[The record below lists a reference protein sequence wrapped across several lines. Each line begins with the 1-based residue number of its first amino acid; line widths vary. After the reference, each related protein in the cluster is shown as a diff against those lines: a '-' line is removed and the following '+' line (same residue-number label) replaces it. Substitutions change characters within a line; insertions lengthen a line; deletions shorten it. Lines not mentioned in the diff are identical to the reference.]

1 MAGGEQPAAVFT
13 INNDMD
19 HLWSPWRYQYVSSAG
34 AVPLGKDDC
43 FFCRSAAHP
52 AEDAANLVVLRGE
65 QSFVLLNRYP
75 YSTGHLMI
83 APYLHVA
90 TLAGTDTATLE
101 EMMRL
106 AQRCESVLRRVY
118 KPDGLNFGF
127 NIGKAA
133 GAGVAGHIHMHGLP
147 RWSGDTSFMTTVG
160 ETRVLPEDLAT
171 TRAKLAAAL
180 AVPRLDDVPNVLA
193 PGSL

>member
-1 MAGGEQPAAVFT
+1 
-13 INNDMD
+13 MD

-34 AVPLGKDDC
+34 AVPLGEDDC
-43 FFCRSAAHP
+43 FFCRSAADP
-52 AEDAANLVVLRGE
+52 AEDAENLVVLRAE
-65 QSFVLLNRYP
+65 RSFVLLNRYP

-83 APYLHVA
+83 APYAHVA
-90 TLAGTDTATLE
+90 TLAGTEVATLE

-106 AQRCESVLRRVY
+106 AQRCESALRRGY
-118 KPDGLNFGF
+118 RPDGLNFGF
-127 NIGKAA
+127 NIGQAA

-171 TRAKLAAAL
+171 TREKLAAAL
-180 AVPRLDDVPNVLA
+180 ANSPNVPA
-193 PGSL
+193 PDGR

>member
-1 MAGGEQPAAVFT
+1 V
-13 INNDMD
+13 
-19 HLWSPWRYQYVSSAG
+19 WSPWRYQYVSSAG
-34 AVPLGKDDC
+34 SVPLGKDDC
-43 FFCRSAAHP
+43 FFCRSAADS

-65 QSFVLLNRYP
+65 RSFVLLNRYP

-83 APYLHVA
+83 APYAHVA
-90 TLAGTDTATLE
+90 TLAGTDVATLE

-106 AQRCESVLRRVY
+106 AQRCESALRRVY
-118 KPDGLNFGF
+118 RPDGLNFGF
-127 NIGKAA
+127 NIGQAA

-171 TRAKLAAAL
+171 TRGKLAAAFSD
-180 AVPRLDDVPNVLA
+180 AGPAHPPNVLS
-193 PGSL
+193 PDTR